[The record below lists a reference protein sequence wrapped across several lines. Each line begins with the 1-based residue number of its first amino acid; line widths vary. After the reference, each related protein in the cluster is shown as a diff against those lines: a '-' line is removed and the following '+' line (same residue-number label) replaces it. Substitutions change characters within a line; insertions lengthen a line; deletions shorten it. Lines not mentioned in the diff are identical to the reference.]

1 MASKMKLSSKYIL
14 FVSLLHSVAFAMS
27 FAIFREYKLLF
38 IISEVLILV
47 SLYFSYRLY
56 RSMVEPIR
64 LINRGINA
72 IRDRDFTVKFQGVG
86 QFEIDGLI
94 QTYNQMIDQ
103 LREERLEKT
112 QKHFFLEKLIN
123 SSPTGVII
131 LNLDG
136 EIATCNPI
144 AQYYLKSSQKELQG
158 YKIEE
163 SEHPLLQKIASISVG
178 ETRVIS
184 LNGLETY
191 KCHKAQFIDRG
202 FANYFIMLEELTAE
216 KLAIEKQA
224 YGKVIRM
231 MAHEVN
237 NSIGP
242 INSILKSLSVYKKHL
257 PEDSQ
262 ADYEEVLAIAHQRN
276 DTLNDFMR
284 NFASV
289 VKIPEPIKE
298 EIDLRPFLE
307 RMANFMSFQTEA
319 KQVDIKLAL
328 PGQAFR
334 AAVDPKLM
342 EQVLINIL
350 KNAIE
355 AITEKGQI
363 TLHLDAQSRKLRIID
378 SGHGIKEDDKIF
390 SPFFSSK
397 KNGQGIGLTLT
408 REILQKHG
416 FAFSLQSHEAGGAV
430 FEISF

>member
-1 MASKMKLSSKYIL
+1 MAFKMKLSSKYIL

-38 IISEVLILV
+38 IISEVLILA

-72 IRDRDFTVKFQGVG
+72 IKDQDFTVKFQGVG
-86 QFEIDGLI
+86 QLEIDGLI

-103 LREERLEKT
+103 LREERVEKT
-112 QKHFFLEKLIN
+112 QKHFFLEKLIK

-136 EIATCNPI
+136 EIASCNPI
-144 AQYYLKSSQKELQG
+144 AQHYLKSKQNKLQG
-158 YKIEE
+158 HRIEQ
-163 SEHPLLQKIASISVG
+163 SEHPLLRKIASIAVG

-184 LNGLETY
+184 INGLETY

-202 FANYFIMLEELTAE
+202 FANFFIMIEELTAE
-216 KLAIEKQA
+216 KLVIEKQA

-242 INSILKSLSVYKKHL
+242 INSILKSLSVYQKHL
-257 PEDSQ
+257 PKDAQ
-262 ADYEEVLAIAHQRN
+262 ADYAEVLEIAHQRN
-276 DTLNDFMR
+276 ETLNEFMR

-307 RMANFMSFQTEA
+307 RMVNFMRFQTGE
-319 KQVDIKLAL
+319 KQIEFTLAL
-328 PGQAFR
+328 PEKAFR
-334 AAVDPKLM
+334 EAVDPKLM

-355 AITEKGQI
+355 AIEEEGQI
-363 TLHLDAQSRKLRIID
+363 SLHLDAQSRKLKIID
-378 SGHGIKEDDKIF
+378 TGHGIKDADQIF
-390 SPFFSSK
+390 SPFYSSK

-408 REILQKHG
+408 REILQKHA

>member
-1 MASKMKLSSKYIL
+1 MKLSSKYIL

-38 IISEVLILV
+38 IVSEVLILL

-72 IRDRDFTVKFQGVG
+72 IKDRDFTVKFQGVG
-86 QFEIDGLI
+86 QTEIDGLI

-103 LREERLEKT
+103 LREERIEKA
-112 QKHFFLEKLIN
+112 QKHFFLEKLIK

-136 EIATCNPI
+136 EIASCNPI
-144 AQYYLKSSQKELQG
+144 ALRYLKSSQNDLQG
-158 YKIEE
+158 QKIEALG
-163 SEHPLLQKIASISVG
+163 HPLLRRIASLNAS
-178 ETRVIS
+178 ETQVITI
-184 LNGLETY
+184 NGLETY

-202 FANYFIMLEELTAE
+202 FANYFIMIEELTAE

-242 INSILKSLSVYKKHL
+242 INSILKSLSVYTQHL
-257 PEDSQ
+257 PEDDQ
-262 ADYEEVLAIAHQRN
+262 ADYEEVLQIAHQRN

-289 VKIPEPIKE
+289 VKLPEPILE

-307 RMANFMSFQTEA
+307 RMANFMSFQTGD
-319 KQVDIKLAL
+319 KQIEFKLTL
-328 PGQAFR
+328 PKEAFR
-334 AAVDPKLM
+334 AAVDPKL
-342 EQVLINIL
+342 
-350 KNAIE
+350 
-355 AITEKGQI
+355 
-363 TLHLDAQSRKLRIID
+363 
-378 SGHGIKEDDKIF
+378 
-390 SPFFSSK
+390 
-397 KNGQGIGLTLT
+397 
-408 REILQKHG
+408 
-416 FAFSLQSHEAGGAV
+416 
-430 FEISF
+430 